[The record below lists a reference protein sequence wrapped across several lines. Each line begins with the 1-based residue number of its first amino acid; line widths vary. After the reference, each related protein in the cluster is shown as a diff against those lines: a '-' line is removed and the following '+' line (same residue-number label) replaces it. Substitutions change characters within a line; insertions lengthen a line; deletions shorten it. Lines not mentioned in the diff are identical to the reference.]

1 MEENIW
7 KYGEYDLDRD
17 TLFTHLQN
25 NLDSFLKHYNYTPE
39 QKQQF
44 TDSLSTIKQAIVN
57 NTLQSKDGFG
67 SFIHN
72 PGVIADD
79 DSTKNAL
86 YYLHKVASGYGK
98 NLGKKKKKE
107 EEEEEV
113 IEDPKLTDFD
123 YTKHG
128 LSYEFNKQY
137 NPFGN
142 DTKYGLWKSG
152 FADQN
157 SLDTALANFVKTHRE
172 KILNTKYNYSNSNI
186 DQDRYSLMLEDLEKD
201 LRNGIQNT
209 DKDKLRFFG
218 FNPDSFILNPVT
230 NPTDTTNDVVETP
243 VTPETKEEPQK
254 KSKYGDMPFR
264 EYLDKFDEL
273 GLETSD
279 VYRLTGLI
287 LDVGSIINPEPF
299 SAAGMGY
306 ASDYLNLQADEM
318 DGINDSWWD
327 DVLNFGLSTLG
338 AVPLIG
344 DLGMTGKVAKNIIK
358 GSTGLLKLMSAPM
371 MAYAI
376 VQAGQNQ
383 EALTKSVMNVT
394 KGDFTVDDLRN
405 VYTVLQIA
413 LGVGNAARSGYSK
426 AKAKDLDA
434 QASEAMVVRVKNKG
448 KTEDIAITDT
458 KGKSTLEGLKSDP
471 EAFSKY
477 LRENYKDLGDIELAS
492 IKTNS
497 GKILGFIPTEKPK
510 TATVKTENKMVQEPG
525 NVPSRF
531 HRSRH
536 YMDNTDKARTVE
548 PLKTTGEA
556 KPATGTTPET
566 KPEKKKDRSKARKA
580 AEERKKSKKKTSK
593 PASETKP
600 EVKPKVK
607 PEVKPDIESEAP
619 KPKSSIWKAWKEKF
633 EKFMDELTDEPE
645 MYKNGGVI
653 KAQAGTKVYGTNF
666 KFNEADYQ
674 TLYGNNKKAVGT
686 FGGNDYRANS
696 GVSYKKSATT
706 DELNDLELYS
716 SKYLPYT
723 NDALGQKNRR
733 QDLYTLFSEQLGKG
747 RSLEDILGAYN
758 NTVSEMY
765 NYKRTHG
772 NLIGQENNDNS
783 TATFNKAHRALY
795 RSANSDKGIYGY
807 DDNLE
812 HINGSTTLQRG
823 PDRTSED
830 IHIDFSDFEFGQN
843 DAFKAALGDRKLY
856 KTKSGHYYL
865 TSPVTK
871 AVTETPD
878 ETPAEVVTKTQTG
891 QVETKPKAPVV
902 PEVPK
907 QPAPERPN
915 KKFFTPD
922 KALTMLNY
930 YRTLAHNKRQL
941 KYADR
946 LNALHYAPFEI
957 ETYSDPTLDLIRDA
971 NQAPAEALSTAQR
984 MFTTDQDFNASL
996 VREFYNDALKRKDQK
1011 LAETNAI
1018 ESKNRARATETRNKN
1033 AESRY
1038 NSSMKNLENDFQ
1050 VEEEIINNYA
1060 NAERSNYESGTN
1072 AINQL
1077 ATWLYTDREQ
1087 KYASDMSSYA
1097 KKLSAYIQ
1105 NNPNEYVYGW
1115 DDSLQEL
1122 WDKAKTGSSL
1132 TPEEQR
1138 TISEIRSQL
1147 SLAFETEY
1155 NGKKHDKYG
1164 VTKGEWN
1171 PVFKKKGGRIT
1182 KDQAQT
1188 IIAYLKESNKNY
1200 NKAIDRSV
1208 KGLYNHIK
1216 LQRKK

>member
-67 SFIHN
+67 SFTHN

-113 IEDPKLTDFD
+113 IEEPKLIDFD

-128 LSYEFNKQY
+128 LNYEFNKQY

-157 SLDTALANFVKTHRE
+157 GLDTALADFVKTHRE

-218 FNPDSFILNPVT
+218 FDPDSFILNPVT
-230 NPTDTTNDVVETP
+230 NPNDPTNDVVETP
-243 VTPETKEEPQK
+243 VTPETKEESQK

-287 LDVGSIINPEPF
+287 LDVGSILNPGPF
-299 SAAGMGY
+299 TAAGMGY

-327 DVLNFGLSTLG
+327 DALNFGLSTLG
-338 AVPLIG
+338 AIPLIG

-371 MAYAI
+371 MAYAV

-413 LGVGNAARSGYSK
+413 LGIGNATRAGYSK

-458 KGKSTLEGLKSDP
+458 KGRNTLEGLKNDP

-492 IKTNS
+492 VKTNS
-497 GKILGFIPTEKPK
+497 GKILGFIPTGKPK
-510 TATVKTENKMVQEPG
+510 TSTVTTENKMVQEPG
-525 NVPSRF
+525 NVPSKF

-548 PLKTTGEA
+548 PLKTTKEA
-556 KPATGTTPET
+556 NPVTGAET
-566 KPEKKKDRSKARKA
+566 KPEKKKGHSKARKA

-600 EVKPKVK
+600 EIK
-607 PEVKPDIESEAP
+607 PEVKPDIESGAP
-619 KPKSSIWKAWKEKF
+619 KPKTSKLKEWKEKF
-633 EKFMDELTDEPE
+633 EKFLDELTDEPE
-645 MYKNGGVI
+645 MHKNGGVI

-666 KFNEADYQ
+666 KFDEADYQ

-686 FGGNDYRANS
+686 FGGNNYRANS

-733 QDLYTLFSEQLGKG
+733 QDLYALFSEQLSKGK
-747 RSLEDILGAYN
+747 SLEDILGEYN

-772 NLIGQENNDNS
+772 HLIGQENNDNS
-783 TATFNKAHRALY
+783 TTTFNKAHRALY

-843 DAFKAALGDRKLY
+843 DAFKTALGDRKLY

-871 AVTETPD
+871 AVT
-878 ETPAEVVTKTQTG
+878 KTQTG
-891 QVETKPKAPVV
+891 QVETKSKAPVV

-907 QPAPERPN
+907 QPAPERPT
-915 KKFFTPD
+915 KSFFTPD
-922 KALTMLNY
+922 KALIMLNY
-930 YRTLAHNKRQL
+930 YRTLAHNKNLL
-941 KYADR
+941 KYADQ
-946 LNALHYAPFEI
+946 LEPLHYRPFEI

-971 NQAPAEALSTAQR
+971 NQAPAEALDVAQR
-984 MFTTDQDFNASL
+984 MFTADQGFNAAV

-1011 LAETNAI
+1011 LAEANAI
-1018 ESKNRARATETRNKN
+1018 ESKNRARVTETRNKN

-1038 NSSMKNLENDFQ
+1038 NAAMKNLENDFQ
-1050 VEEEIINNYA
+1050 TNAEVNTAYA
-1060 NAERSNYESGTN
+1060 QAERSNYESGTN
-1072 AINQL
+1072 AFNQL
-1077 ATWLYTDREQ
+1077 ATWFYTDGEQ

-1097 KKLSAYIQ
+1097 KNLSSYIQ
-1105 NNPNEYVYGW
+1105 NNPKEYIYGW

-1122 WDKAKTGSSL
+1122 WNKAKTGSSL

-1147 SLAFETEY
+1147 SLAFDTEY
-1155 NGKKHDKYG
+1155 NGKKHNKYG

-1171 PVFKKKGGRIT
+1171 PVYKVKKGGRIT

-1208 KGLYNHIK
+1208 RGLYNHIK